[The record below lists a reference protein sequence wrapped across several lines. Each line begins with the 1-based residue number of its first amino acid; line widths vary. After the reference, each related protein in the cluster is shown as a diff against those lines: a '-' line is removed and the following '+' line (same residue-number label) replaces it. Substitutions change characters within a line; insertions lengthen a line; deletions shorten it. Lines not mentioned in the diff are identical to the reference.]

1 MRKLVLWMSVLVI
14 GMLLGFVPQYVKA
27 RRLQQQA
34 NFCSANLQLAE
45 VQRLAALTYL
55 SATQLNYG
63 VAAGYADQF
72 FNQLQRLAGS
82 SHHAALDTTLGEVL
96 SSRDKI
102 TADLAKG
109 NPQVVSELQPILLKL
124 EQSTTQ

>member
-1 MRKLVLWMSVLVI
+1 MRKLVLWMSVFVL

-45 VQRLAALTYL
+45 AQRLAALTYL
-55 SATQLNYG
+55 AATQLNYG
-63 VAAGYADQF
+63 VAGGYADQF
-72 FNQLQRLAGS
+72 FTQLQKLTGS
-82 SHHAALDTTLGEVL
+82 SSDAALRATLTDIQ

-102 TADLAKG
+102 TTDLAKG
-109 NPQVVSELQPILLKL
+109 NAQVVSELQPILLKL

>member
-1 MRKLVLWMSVLVI
+1 MRKLVLWMSVLVL
-14 GMLLGFVPQYVKA
+14 GVLLGFVPQYVKA

-82 SHHAALDTTLGEVL
+82 SHDAALDTTLGEVL

-124 EQSTTQ
+124 EQRTTQ

>member
-1 MRKLVLWMSVLVI
+1 MRRLVI
-14 GMLLGFVPQYVKA
+14 WLSVFVLGMLLGFVPQYVKA
-27 RRLQQQA
+27 HRLQQQA
-34 NFCSANLQLAE
+34 DSCNANLQLAE

-72 FNQLQRLAGS
+72 FTQLQKLAGS
-82 SHHAALDTTLGEVL
+82 SSDTGLRTTLNEIQ

-109 NPQVVSELQPILLKL
+109 NSQVATELQPILLKL

>member
-1 MRKLVLWMSVLVI
+1 MRKLVLWMSVFVI

-45 VQRLAALTYL
+45 VQRLAGLTYL

-82 SHHAALDTTLGEVL
+82 SHDAALDATLAEIQ
-96 SSRDKI
+96 SARDKI

>member
-1 MRKLVLWMSVLVI
+1 MRKLVLWMSVLVL

-82 SHHAALDTTLGEVL
+82 SHDAALDTTLGEVL

>member
-1 MRKLVLWMSVLVI
+1 MRKLVLWMSILVLGV
-14 GMLLGFVPQYVKA
+14 LLGFVPQYVKA

-82 SHHAALDTTLGEVL
+82 SHDAALGTTLGEVL

>member
-1 MRKLVLWMSVLVI
+1 
-14 GMLLGFVPQYVKA
+14 
-27 RRLQQQA
+27 
-34 NFCSANLQLAE
+34 
-45 VQRLAALTYL
+45 
-55 SATQLNYG
+55 LNYG

-72 FNQLQRLAGS
+72 FNQLQKLAGS
-82 SHHAALDTTLGEVL
+82 SHDAALNATLAEIQ

-109 NPQVVSELQPILLKL
+109 NSQVVSELQPILLKL

>member
-1 MRKLVLWMSVLVI
+1 MSVLVL

-82 SHHAALDTTLGEVL
+82 SHDAALDTTLGEVL

-102 TADLAKG
+102 TTDLAKG

>member
-1 MRKLVLWMSVLVI
+1 MRKLVLWMSVLVL
-14 GMLLGFVPQYVKA
+14 GVLLGFVPQYVKA

-82 SHHAALDTTLGEVL
+82 SHDAALDTTLGEVL